1 MDLGSSLNSDFSS
14 KFIKSMAYVKK
25 SGSICTKPTAP
36 SSTAFDWRK
45 IFKMHLGQIVRC
57 PVKKVEKFF
66 SEIEFQTFVWE
77 KISKNPHRDAQKE
90 FISLSLSLSLPF
102 IHYFLK
108 KSANPGLFFIYF
120 WSFKKNQYNF

>member
-1 MDLGSSLNSDFSS
+1 MDLGSSLNSDFLS

-66 SEIEFQTFVWE
+66 LKSNFKLLSKKKFQ
-77 KISKNPHRDAQKE
+77 KIPIGMHKKNS
-90 FISLSLSLSLPF
+90 SLSLSLSLSAFHSLLCKEIGQPRPLVNLF
-102 IHYFLK
+102 SVFSK
-108 KSANPGLFFIYF
+108 KR
-120 WSFKKNQYNF
+120 YNF